1 MKSVSDKAILHISA
15 GAVDGAGLK
24 KRQRRQ
30 SMNQAELAA
39 YHAKHE
45 REREREQMTRTHKCA
60 VCGNLLVTPYSPETG
75 ETILV
80 CGTDR
85 THQGIVKQK
94 GVMQRWLE
102 GEPMPIEIANKLE
115 KLEKKER
122 KGK

>member
-1 MKSVSDKAILHISA
+1 
-15 GAVDGAGLK
+15 
-24 KRQRRQ
+24 
-30 SMNQAELAA
+30 MNQAELEA

-85 THQGIVKQK
+85 THEGIVRQK

-102 GEPMPIEIANKLE
+102 GEPMPIEIVNKLE
-115 KLEKKER
+115 RRKQWKRKLH
-122 KGK
+122 

>member
-1 MKSVSDKAILHISA
+1 
-15 GAVDGAGLK
+15 
-24 KRQRRQ
+24 
-30 SMNQAELAA
+30 MNQTEREA

-80 CGTDR
+80 CGTNK
-85 THQGIVKQK
+85 THEGIVRQK
-94 GVMQRWLE
+94 GAMQRWLE

>member
-1 MKSVSDKAILHISA
+1 
-15 GAVDGAGLK
+15 
-24 KRQRRQ
+24 
-30 SMNQAELAA
+30 MNQTEREA
-39 YHAKHE
+39 YYAKHE

-60 VCGNLLVTPYSPETG
+60 VCGNLLVTPYSPEAG

-85 THQGIVKQK
+85 THEGIVKQK

-102 GEPMPIEIANKLE
+102 GEPMPIEVVNKLE
-115 KLEKKER
+115 KLEKEER